1 MPGGSLSGAVRPT
14 RPVYTGWASHDDSP
28 CVLADSPSQ
37 SRHQAGPAFAR
48 LAAARAAMTSTAV
61 TMAELAAQLRAG
73 VADEIDV
80 AVALR
85 HELHARP
92 EPSGSEHRTPATAAA
107 APGAP
112 D

>member
-61 TMAELAAQLRAG
+61 TMAEGAAQLRAG
-73 VADEIDV
+73 VAAEIEV
-80 AVALR
+80 AVPLR
-85 HELHARP
+85 HDLRARA
-92 EPSGSEHRTPATAAA
+92 EPSGSDHRTAATVAAGLA
-107 APGAP
+107 AP